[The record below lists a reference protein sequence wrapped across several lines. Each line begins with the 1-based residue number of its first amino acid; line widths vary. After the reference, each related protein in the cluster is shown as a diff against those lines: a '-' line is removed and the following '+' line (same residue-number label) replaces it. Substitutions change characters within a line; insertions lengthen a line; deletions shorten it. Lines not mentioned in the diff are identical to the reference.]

1 MLSTMVWSRFLLEST
16 GLVTSN
22 RCLAKYTITM
32 RSNFP
37 PPLRAILRAFLIGCF
52 MSCAA
57 FIAMADGLSDAQRL
71 LREGYFSRALEAI
84 EGHVTSKPDDP
95 QGRFTKGLILAEM
108 GRPAEA
114 IAVFGKLV
122 EDYPELPEPYNNLAV
137 LYAQQKQYDK
147 ARTALEMAI
156 RIHPG
161 YATAFEN
168 LGDVHSMLAGQ
179 AYEKAL
185 QLDPSRLSTQSKLT
199 RLRDPGD
206 SAASRV
212 DRRGE
217 AMRLSGETNKVVR
230 SAAAPV
236 SPGLGAASAAGKS
249 VERVP
254 PADRAGDEAAVTKT
268 LQGWANA
275 WSRKDAKAYFAYY
288 TAEFRPPSGMARKAW
303 EEGRTRAMKKPGKL
317 LVKVEDI
324 KVSFA
329 DDKATVR
336 FRQNYSSPYLDSSVT
351 KTIVLVKPKGKW
363 LI

>member
-1 MLSTMVWSRFLLEST
+1 
-16 GLVTSN
+16 VTSN
-22 RCLAKYTITM
+22 RCVAEYTITM

-37 PPLRAILRAFLIGCF
+37 PPLRALLPAVVIGCF

-57 FIAMADGLSDAQRL
+57 SVAMADNLSDAQRL
-71 LREGYFSRALEAI
+71 LKQGDPSRALAAI
-84 EGHVTSKPDDP
+84 EVHIASKPDDA
-95 QGRFTKGLILAEM
+95 QGRFTKGLILTEM

-156 RIHPG
+156 RIHPT

-168 LGDVHSMLAGQ
+168 LGDVHARLASQ

-185 QLDPSRLSTQSKLT
+185 QLDPSRRVTQAKVT
-199 RLRDPGD
+199 RLRDPG
-206 SAASRV
+206 SQPVNRV
-212 DRRGE
+212 GGQSE
-217 AMRLSGETNKVVR
+217 AMRLTGKTGNT
-230 SAAAPV
+230 
-236 SPGLGAASAAGKS
+236 ASAAVAAVSAGPGVATAKS
-249 VERVP
+249 PEG
-254 PADRAGDEAAVTKT
+254 ASTAARAGDEAVVTKT

-275 WSRKDAKAYFAYY
+275 WSRKDAKTYFAYY
-288 TAEFRPPSGMARKAW
+288 AADFRPPGGIARKAW

-317 LVKVEDI
+317 LVKVEDV

-363 LI
+363 LIQQERVG

>member
-1 MLSTMVWSRFLLEST
+1 
-16 GLVTSN
+16 
-22 RCLAKYTITM
+22 
-32 RSNFP
+32 
-37 PPLRAILRAFLIGCF
+37 

-57 FIAMADGLSDAQRL
+57 FIAMADSLSDAQRL
-71 LREGYFSRALEAI
+71 MKQGDPSRALEAI
-84 EGHVTSKPDDP
+84 EVHVASKPDDA

-156 RIHPG
+156 RIHPA

-168 LGDVHSMLAGQ
+168 LGDLHSRLASQ

-185 QLDPSRLSTQSKLT
+185 QLDPSRRMTQSKLT
-199 RLRDPGD
+199 RLRDPAGPL
-206 SAASRV
+206 SNRV
-212 DRRGE
+212 GGQGE
-217 AMRLSGETNKVVR
+217 AMRLTGETSNTAN
-230 SAAAPV
+230 AAAA
-236 SPGLGAASAAGKS
+236 AASAGAGVATAKPTEGVS
-249 VERVP
+249 PAARV
-254 PADRAGDEAAVTKT
+254 GDEAGVTKT

-288 TAEFRPPSGMARKAW
+288 AADFRPPGGVARKAW

-336 FRQNYSSPYLDSSVT
+336 LRQNYSSPYLDSLVT
-351 KTIVLVKPKGKW
+351 KTMVLVRAKGKW
-363 LI
+363 LIQQERVG

>member
-1 MLSTMVWSRFLLEST
+1 
-16 GLVTSN
+16 
-22 RCLAKYTITM
+22 
-32 RSNFP
+32 
-37 PPLRAILRAFLIGCF
+37 
-52 MSCAA
+52 
-57 FIAMADGLSDAQRL
+57 MADSLSDAQRL
-71 LREGYFSRALEAI
+71 MKQGDPSRALEAI
-84 EGHVTSKPDDP
+84 EVHVASKPDDA

-156 RIHPG
+156 RIHPA

-168 LGDVHSMLAGQ
+168 LGDLHSRLASQ

-185 QLDPSRLSTQSKLT
+185 QLDPSRRMTQSKLT
-199 RLRDPGD
+199 RLRDAGGK
-206 SAASRV
+206 AASRV
-212 DRRGE
+212 EGRGE
-217 AMRLSGETNKVVR
+217 ALRLSGETRKAVS
-230 SAAAPV
+230 SAAAAV
-236 SPGLGAASAAGKS
+236 SPGLGAASAAAKS

-254 PADRAGDEAAVTKT
+254 SADRAGDEAAVAKT
-268 LQGWANA
+268 LQAWANA

-288 TAEFRPPSGMARKAW
+288 TSEFRPSGGMARKTW

-317 LVKVEDI
+317 LVRVEDI
-324 KVSFA
+324 KVSFV

-336 FRQNYSSPYLDSSVT
+336 FRQNYSAPYLDSSVT

-363 LI
+363 LIQQERVG

>member
-1 MLSTMVWSRFLLEST
+1 
-16 GLVTSN
+16 
-22 RCLAKYTITM
+22 M

-37 PPLRAILRAFLIGCF
+37 PPLRASLPAFVIGCL

-57 FIAMADGLSDAQRL
+57 FIAMADSLSDAQRL
-71 LREGYFSRALEAI
+71 LKQGDPSRALEAI
-84 EGHVTSKPDDP
+84 EVHVASRPDDA

-156 RIHPG
+156 RIHPT

-168 LGDVHSMLAGQ
+168 LGDVHARLASQ

-185 QLDPSRLSTQSKLT
+185 QLDPSRRMTQSKLT
-199 RLRDPGD
+199 RLRDP
-206 SAASRV
+206 ASSPTNRIGGQ
-212 DRRGE
+212 GE
-217 AMRLSGETNKVVR
+217 AIRLTGETRNTA
-230 SAAAPV
+230 STAAAAVSAGRSVATAKSTEGV
-236 SPGLGAASAAGKS
+236 SPAA
-249 VERVP
+249 RV
-254 PADRAGDEAAVTKT
+254 GDEAGVTKT

-288 TAEFRPPSGMARKAW
+288 AADFRPPGGVARKAW

-336 FRQNYSSPYLDSSVT
+336 LRQNYSSPYLDSSVT
-351 KTIVLVKPKGKW
+351 KTMVLVKPKGKW
-363 LI
+363 LIQQERVG

>member
-1 MLSTMVWSRFLLEST
+1 
-16 GLVTSN
+16 
-22 RCLAKYTITM
+22 M
-32 RSNFP
+32 RPNFP
-37 PPLRAILRAFLIGCF
+37 PPVRASLPAVVIGCL

-57 FIAMADGLSDAQRL
+57 FIAMADSLSDAQRL
-71 LREGYFSRALEAI
+71 MKQGDPSRALEAI
-84 EGHVTSKPDDP
+84 EVHVASKPDDA

-156 RIHPG
+156 RIHPA

-168 LGDVHSMLAGQ
+168 LGDLHSRLASQ

-185 QLDPSRLSTQSKLT
+185 QLDPSRRMTQSKLT
-199 RLRDPGD
+199 RLRDPAGPL
-206 SAASRV
+206 SNRV
-212 DRRGE
+212 GGQGE
-217 AMRLSGETNKVVR
+217 AMRLTGETSNTA
-230 SAAAPV
+230 SAAAA
-236 SPGLGAASAAGKS
+236 AASAKPTEGVSPAA
-249 VERVP
+249 RV
-254 PADRAGDEAAVTKT
+254 GDEAGVTKT

-288 TAEFRPPSGMARKAW
+288 AADFRPPGGVARKAW

-336 FRQNYSSPYLDSSVT
+336 LRQNYSSPYLDSSVT
-351 KTIVLVKPKGKW
+351 KTMVLVRAKGKW
-363 LI
+363 LIQQERVG

>member
-1 MLSTMVWSRFLLEST
+1 
-16 GLVTSN
+16 
-22 RCLAKYTITM
+22 M

-37 PPLRAILRAFLIGCF
+37 PPVRASLPAVVIGCL

-57 FIAMADGLSDAQRL
+57 FIAMADSLSDAQRL
-71 LREGYFSRALEAI
+71 MKQGDPSRALEAI
-84 EGHVTSKPDDP
+84 EVHVASKPDDA

-156 RIHPG
+156 RIHPA

-168 LGDVHSMLAGQ
+168 LGDLHSRLASQ

-185 QLDPSRLSTQSKLT
+185 QLDPSRRMTQSKLT
-199 RLRDPGD
+199 RLRDPAGPL
-206 SAASRV
+206 SNRV
-212 DRRGE
+212 GGQGE
-217 AMRLSGETNKVVR
+217 AMRLTGETSNTA
-230 SAAAPV
+230 SAAAA
-236 SPGLGAASAAGKS
+236 AASAGAGVATAKPTEGVS
-249 VERVP
+249 PAARV
-254 PADRAGDEAAVTKT
+254 GDEAGVTKT

-288 TAEFRPPSGMARKAW
+288 AADFRPPSGVARKAW

-336 FRQNYSSPYLDSSVT
+336 LRQNYSSPYLDSSVT
-351 KTIVLVKPKGKW
+351 KTMVLVRAKGKW
-363 LI
+363 LIQQERVG

>member
-1 MLSTMVWSRFLLEST
+1 
-16 GLVTSN
+16 
-22 RCLAKYTITM
+22 M

-37 PPLRAILRAFLIGCF
+37 PPVRASLPAVVIGCL

-57 FIAMADGLSDAQRL
+57 FIAMADSLSDAQRL
-71 LREGYFSRALEAI
+71 MKQGDPSRALEAI
-84 EGHVTSKPDDP
+84 EVHVASKPDDA

-156 RIHPG
+156 RIHPA

-168 LGDVHSMLAGQ
+168 LGDLHSRLASQ

-185 QLDPSRLSTQSKLT
+185 QLDPSRRMTQSKLT
-199 RLRDPGD
+199 RLRDPAGPL
-206 SAASRV
+206 SNRV
-212 DRRGE
+212 GGQGE
-217 AMRLSGETNKVVR
+217 AMRLTGETSNTA
-230 SAAAPV
+230 SAAAA
-236 SPGLGAASAAGKS
+236 AASAGAGVATAKPTEGVS
-249 VERVP
+249 PAARV
-254 PADRAGDEAAVTKT
+254 GDEAGVTKT

-288 TAEFRPPSGMARKAW
+288 AADFRPPGGVARKAW

-336 FRQNYSSPYLDSSVT
+336 LRQNYSSPYLDSSVT
-351 KTIVLVKPKGKW
+351 KTMVLVRAKGKW
-363 LI
+363 LIQQERVG